1 MRLDPLPRFA
11 KNLVCPICHSKA
23 VAVGWQADDDLYNAT
38 KYQIVL
44 KCSKCGIFSNV
55 RLT

>member
-11 KNLVCPICHSKA
+11 KNLVCPVCHSKA

-38 KYQIVL
+38 EYQLLIRCPSCGL
-44 KCSKCGIFSNV
+44 LSKT
-55 RLT
+55 RLV